1 MTTQSAVC
9 SFFLSSILSLNSRQ
23 LFLSLKTWLGREWR
37 DGRQRERQ
45 RVNKSACRI
54 AIEKADGI
62 DPNRDGR
69 ERRRERMRDGG
80 EGEGEASEAALWDRW
95 APGVRL
101 GLSASLSCCS
111 PIAPHSR
118 RLRGN
123 EGSMAACQR
132 EKRRHFET
140 IRRHTLVC
148 VSRSRKTLA
157 LSLQRHRHILKKNFI
172 TMMLG
177 CQCITLSKH
186 CLMHKHLTLIGNF
199 WLSI

>member
-45 RVNKSACRI
+45 RGNKSACRI

-62 DPNRDGR
+62 DPNHDGQ

-95 APGVRL
+95 APGVRV
-101 GLSASLSCCS
+101 GLRASLSCCS

-118 RLRGN
+118 RLSEN
-123 EGSMAACQR
+123 EGSIAACQR
-132 EKRRHFET
+132 EKRQHFET
-140 IRRHTLVC
+140 IRKHIDQYESLAQGKHWLNHCRGADTFC
-148 VSRSRKTLA
+148 RKTYCHDA
-157 LSLQRHRHILKKNFI
+157 GMSVHYIK
-172 TMMLG
+172 
-177 CQCITLSKH
+177 
-186 CLMHKHLTLIGNF
+186 
-199 WLSI
+199 